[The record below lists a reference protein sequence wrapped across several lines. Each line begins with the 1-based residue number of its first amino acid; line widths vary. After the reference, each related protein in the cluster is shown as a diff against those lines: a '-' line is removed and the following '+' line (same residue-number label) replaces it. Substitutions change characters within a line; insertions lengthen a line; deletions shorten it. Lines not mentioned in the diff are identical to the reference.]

1 MSFGAVERQIHLAQ
15 QDGSTGKV
23 TATNYCGDLGS
34 RGEAVNEFYET
45 DRGSEDPTKQGHQ
58 LSVAR
63 RGEPSRPTKR
73 RAVITARHLPFS
85 LESF

>member
-15 QDGSTGKV
+15 EDGSTGKI
-23 TATNYCGDLGS
+23 TATNDCGDLAFVGS
-34 RGEAVNEFYET
+34 SNRILRN
-45 DRGSEDPTKQGHQ
+45 RSSSEDPAKQGHQ

-63 RGEPSRPTKR
+63 RGERSRATKR